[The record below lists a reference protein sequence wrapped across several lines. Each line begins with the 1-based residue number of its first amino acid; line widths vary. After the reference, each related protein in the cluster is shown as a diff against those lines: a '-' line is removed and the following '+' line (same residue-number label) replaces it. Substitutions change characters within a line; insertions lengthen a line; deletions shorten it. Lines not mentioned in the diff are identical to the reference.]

1 MAADIRHRLAR
12 MLGDLAVEMQAQKGT
27 ADTLRAI
34 VDAAPH
40 TVPGARWVGISIM

>member
-27 ADTLRAI
+27 ANTLRAI
-34 VDAAPH
+34 VDAAPLGVIVTGVACH
-40 TVPGARWVGISIM
+40 